1 MRVEARQ
8 EGRRQRPNERGAD
21 VEERKE
27 RGKEKRADKEK
38 QPENLRLKGE
48 HGEGNIVE
56 VTGVQ
61 GEEKY
66 IQWKGAHHNNSSE
79 QREYVKQD
87 RFVDDDKEEV
97 CPLCVE
103 EFDL

>member
-1 MRVEARQ
+1 MWKR
-8 EGRRQRPNERGAD
+8 
-21 VEERKE
+21 
-27 RGKEKRADKEK
+27 EKRGEK
-38 QPENLRLKGE
+38 GREPIRRNSLKTCDSKGE

-56 VTGVQ
+56 VTSVQ

-87 RFVDDDKEEV
+87 RFVDVDEEEV